1 MRERLKIFKEVFD
14 EITHD
19 TLKTRDD
26 DGVVRWSRTSLTM
39 FTAWLIVT
47 YIAIVDFHKFCYR
60 PDVFFGLL
68 GVAVGVKISDSVS
81 KKIKK

>member
-1 MRERLKIFKEVFD
+1 MKERLKIFKEVFD
-14 EITHD
+14 EITQD

-47 YIAIVDFHKFCYR
+47 YIAIVDFHKYGYR